1 MPARLQVLAS
11 GHEIEVTIQEG
22 KFHQVKRMFEAVG
35 RKVDY
40 LQRIRMGSLQLDRK
54 LALGEYRALTES
66 EIAGLQVGAD
76 KKQADIRLLALD
88 VDGTLIKDDHTLS
101 AKNIE
106 AVRKVAARGVEVVLC
121 TGRGTP
127 NAWPIFEKLGLSGTM
142 ISHNGA
148 ATVHG
153 KAFDI
158 QAQLEIDQTS
168 YVKLLNYLKQKQLY
182 FDVNTA
188 NVLYVETVPDKVR
201 SMYDLYE
208 VEVTTVNDF
217 LTIDAGVVKVTLY
230 DEDPAVLDAFESQ
243 FKADWSDDE
252 LAMVRSGDYF
262 IDFMRPNVNKGIALK
277 TYAEAKGLVRE
288 QVVAI
293 GNYNND
299 IEMLTYAGMGIAVA
313 NATSEVKQVSDL
325 VVASNNDDGVSEA
338 IALLFH
344 DERG

>member
-1 MPARLQVLAS
+1 
-11 GHEIEVTIQEG
+11 
-22 KFHQVKRMFEAVG
+22 
-35 RKVDY
+35 
-40 LQRIRMGSLQLDRK
+40 
-54 LALGEYRALTES
+54 
-66 EIAGLQVGAD
+66 
-76 KKQADIRLLALD
+76 
-88 VDGTLIKDDHTLS
+88 
-101 AKNIE
+101 
-106 AVRKVAARGVEVVLC
+106 
-121 TGRGTP
+121 
-127 NAWPIFEKLGLSGTM
+127 
-142 ISHNGA
+142 
-148 ATVHG
+148 
-153 KAFDI
+153 
-158 QAQLEIDQTS
+158 
-168 YVKLLNYLKQKQLY
+168 
-182 FDVNTA
+182 
-188 NVLYVETVPDKVR
+188 
-201 SMYDLYE
+201 
-208 VEVTTVNDF
+208 
-217 LTIDAGVVKVTLY
+217 VKVTLY

-262 IDFMRPNVNKGIALK
+262 IDFMRPNVNKGMALK